1 MLGIMKEFRTPYAGT
16 RRDAMITSYQAHE
29 LALVF
34 PPMTEPEFAAFKE
47 DIREHG
53 QREAIT
59 LYEGKILDGL
69 HRYRACQELG
79 LEPRVVRFEGNPR
92 AAAQLVLGRNFH
104 RRHLTTSQRAMVAA
118 EMCKLRPRGNT
129 GNSPY
134 LTAAQASA
142 LMGVGEDLV
151 KDAKRLL
158 RQGDEDILRAVREGL
173 QSVSAAVQ
181 EKKKKR
187 KPTFTFLEQFAQR
200 LDRALQGHND
210 RDAQAIYRATPLLQY
225 LNLRIHEYLHPRTAE
240 PLKTGDGSV
249 RWDPEELRVPDWL
262 YTERGEELATERRA
276 RLATVLPKAKEAAL
290 ATPGARCPACG
301 LPLLSAVKGNGT
313 SYCAVCTG
321 DVLWEWAWIREQVEI
336 AFSSAPLSASL
347 RPAPTSG

>member
-1 MLGIMKEFRTPYAGT
+1 MTTYH
-16 RRDAMITSYQAHE
+16 AHE

-34 PPMTEPEFAAFKE
+34 PPMTEPEFSAFKA

-53 QREAIT
+53 QREPIT

-92 AAAQLVLGRNFH
+92 AAAQLVIGRNFH
-104 RRHLTTSQRAMVAA
+104 RRHLTTSQRAIVAA

-158 RQGDEDILRAVREGL
+158 KHGNEDVLRAVRDGL

-181 EKKKKR
+181 EKGKKAK
-187 KPTFTFLEQFAQR
+187 FTFLEQFAQR
-200 LDRALQGHND
+200 LDRALQGQND
-210 RDAQAIYRATPLLQY
+210 RDAQVVYSAKPLLEY
-225 LNLRIHEYLHPRTAE
+225 ISLRIHDYLHPRTAE
-240 PLKTGDGSV
+240 PLNAADGSV
-249 RWDPEELRVPDWL
+249 QWDPAELKVPDWL
-262 YTERGEELATERRA
+262 YTERGQDVAAERRA
-276 RLATVLPKAKEAAL
+276 RLAAVLPKAKEAAM
-290 ATPGARCPACG
+290 AYRGECCQACG
-301 LPLLSAVKGNGT
+301 LPLLSAVKGIEAA
-313 SYCAVCTG
+313 YCAVCNG
-321 DVLWEWAWIREQVEI
+321 NVLWEWSWIQEQVEV
-336 AFSSAPLSASL
+336 AFGSVLLTAS
-347 RPAPTSG
+347 PTSEPGGRG

>member
-1 MLGIMKEFRTPYAGT
+1 
-16 RRDAMITSYQAHE
+16 MITSYQAHE

-34 PPMTEPEFAAFKE
+34 PPMTEPEFAAFKA

-53 QREAIT
+53 QREPIT

-92 AAAQLVLGRNFH
+92 AAAQLVVGRNFH

-134 LTAAQASA
+134 LTAAQAST

-158 RQGDEDILRAVREGL
+158 RHGDEDILRTVREGL

-181 EKKKKR
+181 EKEKKSR
-187 KPTFTFLEQFAQR
+187 FTFLEQFAQR
-200 LDRALQGHND
+200 LDRALQGHNE
-210 RDAQAIYRATPLLQY
+210 RDAHAIYQATPLLQY
-225 LNLRIHEYLHPRTAE
+225 INLRIHDYLHPRPAE
-240 PLKTGDGSV
+240 PLTRGDGSV
-249 RWDPEELRVPDWL
+249 LWDPVELKVPDWL
-262 YTERGEELATERRA
+262 DTERGEAIATERRA
-276 RLATVLPKAKEAAL
+276 RLATVMPKAKEAAM
-290 ATPGARCPACG
+290 AYPGERCPACG
-301 LPLLSAVKGNGT
+301 LPLLSAVKRIET
-313 SYCAVCTG
+313 SYCAVCNG
-321 DVLWEWAWIREQVEI
+321 DVLWEWSWIREQVEI
-336 AFSSAPLSASL
+336 AFSSGSVAASSP
-347 RPAPTSG
+347 PAPTSG

>member
-1 MLGIMKEFRTPYAGT
+1 
-16 RRDAMITSYQAHE
+16 MITSYQAHE

-34 PPMTEPEFAAFKE
+34 PPMTEPEFAAFKA

-53 QREAIT
+53 QREPIT

-92 AAAQLVLGRNFH
+92 AAAQLVVGRNFH

-134 LTAAQASA
+134 LTAAQAST

-158 RQGDEDILRAVREGL
+158 RHGDEDILRTVREGL

-181 EKKKKR
+181 EKER
-187 KPTFTFLEQFAQR
+187 KAKFTFLEQFAQR
-200 LDRALQGHND
+200 LDRALQGHNE

-225 LNLRIHEYLHPRTAE
+225 INLRIHDYLHPRTAE
-240 PLKTGDGSV
+240 PLNTGDGSV
-249 RWDPEELRVPDWL
+249 LWDPVELKVPDWL
-262 YTERGEELATERRA
+262 YTERGDEIAAERRA
-276 RLATVLPKAKEAAL
+276 RLAAVLPKAKEAARAYL
-290 ATPGARCPACG
+290 RERCPACG
-301 LPLLSAVKGNGT
+301 LPLLSAVKGIET
-313 SYCAVCTG
+313 WYCAVCNG
-321 DVLWEWAWIREQVEI
+321 DVLWEWSWIREQVEI
-336 AFSSAPLSASL
+336 AFSSGSVAASS
-347 RPAPTSG
+347 PTAPTLG

>member
-1 MLGIMKEFRTPYAGT
+1 
-16 RRDAMITSYQAHE
+16 MITTYQPHE

-34 PPMTEPEFAAFKE
+34 PPMTEPEFAAFKA

-53 QREAIT
+53 QREPIT

-92 AAAQLVLGRNFH
+92 AAAQLVVGRNFH

-134 LTAAQASA
+134 LTAAQAST

-158 RQGDEDILRAVREGL
+158 RHGDEDILRTVREGL

-181 EKKKKR
+181 EKKTKKA
-187 KPTFTFLEQFAQR
+187 KFTFLEQFAQR

-210 RDAQAIYRATPLLQY
+210 RDAQAIYQATPLLQY
-225 LNLRIHEYLHPRTAE
+225 INLRIHDYLHPRAAE
-240 PLKTGDGSV
+240 PLSASDGSV
-249 RWDPEELRVPDWL
+249 RWDPVELKVPDWL
-262 YTERGEELATERRA
+262 YTERGDEIAAERRA
-276 RLATVLPKAKEAAL
+276 RLAAVLPRAKEAAG
-290 ATPGARCPACG
+290 AYPGERCPACG
-301 LPLLSAVKGNGT
+301 LPLLSAVKGIET
-313 SYCAVCTG
+313 WYCAVCNG
-321 DVLWEWAWIREQVEI
+321 DVLWEWSWIREQVEI
-336 AFSSAPLSASL
+336 AFSSAPLGSPS
-347 RPAPTSG
+347 APTLG

>member
-1 MLGIMKEFRTPYAGT
+1 
-16 RRDAMITSYQAHE
+16 MITTYQAHE

-34 PPMTEPEFAAFKE
+34 PPMTELEFAAFKE
-47 DIREHG
+47 DIRENG
-53 QREAIT
+53 QREPIT

-151 KDAKRLL
+151 RDAKHLL
-158 RQGDEDILRAVREGL
+158 QQGDEDTLRAVREGL

-181 EKKKKR
+181 EKKKK
-187 KPTFTFLEQFAQR
+187 KKATFTFLEQFAQR

-240 PLKTGDGSV
+240 PLTTGDGKV
-249 RWDPEELRVPDWL
+249 DR
-262 YTERGEELATERRA
+262 
-276 RLATVLPKAKEAAL
+276 K
-290 ATPGARCPACG
+290 
-301 LPLLSAVKGNGT
+301 SAV
-313 SYCAVCTG
+313 
-321 DVLWEWAWIREQVEI
+321 
-336 AFSSAPLSASL
+336 
-347 RPAPTSG
+347 

>member
-1 MLGIMKEFRTPYAGT
+1 
-16 RRDAMITSYQAHE
+16 MIKYVAHE

-34 PPMTEPEFAAFKE
+34 PPMTEPEFAALKE

-53 QREAIT
+53 QYEPIT

-69 HRYRACQELG
+69 HRYRACQELDR
-79 LEPRVVRFEGNPR
+79 EPTVVRFEGNPR

-134 LTAAQASA
+134 LTAAQAST

-151 KDAKRLL
+151 NDAKRLL
-158 RQGDEDILRAVREGL
+158 RHGDEELLRSVRDGL

-181 EKKKKR
+181 EKKKKAR
-187 KPTFTFLEQFAQR
+187 FTFLEQFAQR

-210 RDAQAIYRATPLLQY
+210 RDAQVIYRATPLLQY
-225 LNLRIHEYLHPRTAE
+225 IDLRIHDYLHPRTAE
-240 PLKTGDGSV
+240 PLTAGDGSV
-249 RWDPEELRVPDWL
+249 LWDPMELKVPDWL
-262 YTERGEELATERRA
+262 HTERGEGVATERRA
-276 RLATVLPKAKEAAL
+276 RLATVLPKAREAAT
-290 ATPGARCPACG
+290 AYRGERCSACG
-301 LPLLSAVKGNGT
+301 LPLLSAVKGLET
-313 SYCAVCTG
+313 SYCAVCHG
-321 DVLWEWAWIREQVEI
+321 DVLWEWSWIREQVEI
-336 AFSSAPLSASL
+336 AFSSAPLTAGSP
-347 RPAPTSG
+347 PAPTLG

>member
-1 MLGIMKEFRTPYAGT
+1 
-16 RRDAMITSYQAHE
+16 MITSYQAHE

-53 QREAIT
+53 QREPIT

-151 KDAKRLL
+151 NDAKRLL
-158 RQGDEDILRAVREGL
+158 RRGDEDVLRAVREGL
-173 QSVSAAVQ
+173 RSVSAAVQ
-181 EKKKKR
+181 EKKKKA
-187 KPTFTFLEQFAQR
+187 KFTFLEEFAQR

-225 LNLRIHEYLHPRTAE
+225 INLRIHDYLHPRTAE
-240 PLKTGDGSV
+240 PLNAGDGSV
-249 RWDPEELRVPDWL
+249 LWDPMELKVPDWL
-262 YTERGEELATERRA
+262 YTERGEEVATGRRA
-276 RLATVLPKAKEAAL
+276 RLAAVLPRAKEAAM
-290 ATPGARCPACG
+290 AYAGQRCPACG
-301 LPLLSAVKGNGT
+301 LPLLSAVKGIET
-313 SYCAVCTG
+313 SYCAVCIG
-321 DVLWEWAWIREQVEI
+321 DVLWEWSWIREQVEI
-336 AFSSAPLSASL
+336 AVASAPLTAS
-347 RPAPTSG
+347 RPPAPTLG